1 MREFSKISPALW
13 QSKRFNSLP
22 SDDGR
27 YLYLYLL
34 TSGHQTSAGC
44 YHLPDGYATND
55 LRWELSRY
63 LKARQELDS
72 ADLVMFDETESVIMI
87 TRWFKHNPPMSESHF
102 IGIERI
108 LERLPSRLIWEAAS
122 QAANEAWESVQAA
135 RLAKASKSGKA
146 LPSATTGPHGAIPD
160 RFQTSFMKRGQQ

>member
-34 TSGHQTSAGC
+34 TCEHQTSAGC
-44 YHLPDGYATND
+44 YRLPDGYATND
-55 LRWELSRY
+55 LRWEFSRY
-63 LKARQELDS
+63 VKARQELAS
-72 ADLVMFDETESVIMI
+72 ADLVVFDETESVIMI

-108 LERLPSRLIWEAAS
+108 LERLPSQLIWEAAS

-146 LPSATTGPHGAIPD
+146 TPTVPNGQQGAIPE
-160 RFQTSFMKRGQQ
+160 RLQTSYLTRGQQ